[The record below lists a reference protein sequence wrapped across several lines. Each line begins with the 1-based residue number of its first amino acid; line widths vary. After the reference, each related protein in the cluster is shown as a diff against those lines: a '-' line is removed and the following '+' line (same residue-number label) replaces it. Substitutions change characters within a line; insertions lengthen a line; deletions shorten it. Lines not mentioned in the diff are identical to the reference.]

1 MKNFILC
8 FLCLVCIQAQGQTI
22 GSDSAG
28 VSLNQ
33 SIDVLV
39 ITKTLLAAPLT
50 EKSLPANALRNG
62 QLEFS
67 TSQYY
72 ARKILKTA
80 GEVHLTAGDNKHF
93 RAGEAILLEP
103 GFTVDATAEFT
114 AEIAAVETSSKD
126 IPVASTPPADTQENV
141 LSKARIDIQADIK
154 KPSTE
159 AEFTLFPNP
168 VSERFYIR
176 YQLTEEAPVAVT
188 LLSITGAVVQALR
201 PAEAQAAG
209 TYELA
214 FTVGDVP
221 TGMYLV
227 SLEIGKLKFTQR
239 LVVQ

>member
-1 MKNFILC
+1 MKRFYMLTITCFFFIQ
-8 FLCLVCIQAQGQTI
+8 VQAQTPTPTTQ
-22 GSDSAG
+22 
-28 VSLNQ
+28 
-33 SIDVLV
+33 DVLI
-39 ITKTLLAAPLT
+39 ITKALLTSPVT
-50 EKSLPANALRNG
+50 EKSIPATALPKG
-62 QLEFS
+62 KVEFS
-67 TSQYY
+67 VRQFY
-72 ARKILKTA
+72 ARKVLKTQGEVRLSA
-80 GEVHLTAGDNKHF
+80 GEKKIF

-103 GFTVDATAEFT
+103 GFIVDATAEFT
-114 AEIAAVETSSKD
+114 AEIAAAETSSKD

-176 YQLTEEAPVAVT
+176 YQLTEETPVAVT